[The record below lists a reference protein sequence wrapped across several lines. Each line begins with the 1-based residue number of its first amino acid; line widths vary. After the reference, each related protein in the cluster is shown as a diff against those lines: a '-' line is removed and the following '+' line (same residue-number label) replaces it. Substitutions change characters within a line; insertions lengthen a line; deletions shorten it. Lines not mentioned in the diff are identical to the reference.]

1 MCKVKYIIN
10 IGPNKLTNSFRINI
24 TVNPFNKWTKGQIT
38 KDEEIIIEQ
47 RKENTII
54 NKIKHRL

>member
-10 IGPNKLTNSFRINI
+10 IGFNKLTNSLLINI
-24 TVNPFNKWTKGQIT
+24 TVNPFNKLTKGQIT

-54 NKIKHRL
+54 NKIKH